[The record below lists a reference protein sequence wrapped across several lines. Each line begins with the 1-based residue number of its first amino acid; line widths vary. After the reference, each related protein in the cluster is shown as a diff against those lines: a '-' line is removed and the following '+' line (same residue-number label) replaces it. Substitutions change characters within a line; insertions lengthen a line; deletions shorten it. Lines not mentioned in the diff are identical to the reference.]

1 MSLVRKSADRIA
13 GLVVRYASP
22 GSKEWAQAIERELLY
37 IESDWRALGWALSGV
52 RVLFDRQPAPIRTLA
67 DLDVEVQK
75 HAERRRHAMNNGWL
89 GTNVYLFPFLIIAL
103 ESLVDVAMGRHIF
116 SSTVLLLGL
125 VFLAPMMYLRTREP
139 NVPDRDDPTGLIR
152 FYVDELSALSSTSLT
167 FWMFVVGVLL
177 VIAGYELAIGFGW
190 QSVMPLLWLPVLVL
204 FLAKH
209 RSNRRR
215 LVQVEALLGAAS
227 DSHY

>member
-22 GSKEWAQAIERELLY
+22 GSKEWAQAIESELLY

-52 RVLFDRQPAPIRTLA
+52 RVLFDPQPAPLRTIA
-67 DLDVEVQK
+67 DLDAAVQK
-75 HAERRRHAMNNGWL
+75 YAERRRHAMNNGWL
-89 GTNVYLFPFLIIAL
+89 VTNVRLFAPLIYVL
-103 ESLVDVAMGRHIF
+103 ESLFDIAIGRHIF
-116 SSTVLLLGL
+116 SNTVLLLGL
-125 VFLAPMMYLRTREP
+125 LLLVPMIYRLTREP
-139 NVPDRDDPTGLIR
+139 NVPDRDDPTGLVR
-152 FYVDELSALSSTSLT
+152 FYVDELSAKSSTSLT

-177 VIAGYELAIGFGW
+177 MIAGLELAIGFGW
-190 QSVMPLLWLPVLVL
+190 QSVMPLLWLPALVL

-215 LVQVEALLGAAS
+215 LAQVEALLNTRA
-227 DSHY
+227 D

>member
-22 GSKEWAQAIERELLY
+22 GSKEWAQAIESELLY

-52 RVLFDRQPAPIRTLA
+52 RVLFDRQPAPLRTIA
-67 DLDVEVQK
+67 DLDAEVQK
-75 HAERRRHAMNNGWL
+75 YAERRRHAMNNGWL
-89 GTNVYLFPFLIIAL
+89 VTNVRWLPLLLYAL
-103 ESLVDVAMGRHIF
+103 ESLLDIVFGKHTF
-116 SSTVLLLGL
+116 GNSFLLLGSVL
-125 VFLAPMMYLRTREP
+125 MAPMMYRLSREP

-152 FYVDELSALSSTSLT
+152 FYVDELSAISSTSLT

-227 DSHY
+227 DSPY